1 MKPEAIHPV
10 PQLRPAAIS
19 VRQPAH
25 APVEI
30 SVVAPVHNEA
40 PGLAEFFARLIP
52 VLDGLGTSY
61 EIICVDDGSSDDS
74 LERLLELREPI
85 PALKVLSLSRN
96 FGKDVAVSAGFDYA
110 RGAAVVPIDA
120 ELQDSPELIG
130 RMVAK
135 WREGYDV
142 VYATRGR
149 RAGESWFRRI
159 TARYFYRVLDRIT
172 DIPIPHDTGDFRLLD
187 RRVVDVLVRLPER
200 TRFMKGLFAWVGF
213 KQVELLAAV
222 EFCARCHHVVQLASA
237 QGLELCR
244 LRDRALFVSVR
255 GFSRRSE
262 NNSRRRRPRLYIAD
276 GGGAVL
282 RRRATYHARHHRRV
296 HGAHVQRSEG
306 PSALPRARRL
316 GLRRPVARDGPA
328 TLSADGRGRR
338 YALVVRLAP
347 RDLRAHDR
355 AAQLAT
361 LRRDSRARLRHGRKF
376 RDAGASRQALRDG
389 FRRNGA
395 TLRGLTR
402 DGRTRSR
409 PSPGSHP
416 VR

>member
-1 MKPEAIHPV
+1 M
-10 PQLRPAAIS
+10 
-19 VRQPAH
+19 RQPAH

-120 ELQDSPELIG
+120 DLQDSPELIG

-213 KQVELLAAV
+213 KQTALMFDREPRHTGASKWSYWRLWNFALDAITSFSSLPLRVWSYAGFVIALFSFLYAVFLAGLKIIRGV
-222 EFCARCHHVVQLASA
+222 DVPGYISLMVVVLFFGGVQLITLGIIGEYMARMYNEVK
-237 QGLELCR
+237 G
-244 LRDRALFVSVR
+244 
-255 GFSRRSE
+255 
-262 NNSRRRRPRLYIAD
+262 RPLY
-276 GGGAVL
+276 
-282 RRRATYHARHHRRV
+282 
-296 HGAHVQRSEG
+296 
-306 PSALPRARRL
+306 
-316 GLRRPVARDGPA
+316 
-328 TLSADGRGRR
+328 
-338 YALVVRLAP
+338 LV
-347 RDLRAHDR
+347 
-355 AAQLAT
+355 
-361 LRRDSRARLRHGRKF
+361 
-376 RDAGASRQALRDG
+376 RDAWG
-389 FRRNGA
+389 F
-395 TLRGLTR
+395 
-402 DGRTRSR
+402 DDK
-409 PSPGSHP
+409 
-416 VR
+416 

>member
-40 PGLAEFFARLIP
+40 LGLAEFFARLIP

-74 LERLLELREPI
+74 LERLLELRERM

-120 ELQDSPELIG
+120 DLQDPPELIE

-149 RAGESWFRRI
+149 RAGESWFKRM
-159 TARYFYRVLDRIT
+159 TARSFYRVLDRIT

-213 KQVELLAAV
+213 KQTALMFDREPRHTGASKWSYWRLWNFALDAITSFSSLPLRVWSYVGFVIALFSFLYAVFLAGLKIIRGV
-222 EFCARCHHVVQLASA
+222 DVPGYISLMVVVLFFGGVQLITLGIIGEYMARMYNEVK
-237 QGLELCR
+237 G
-244 LRDRALFVSVR
+244 
-255 GFSRRSE
+255 
-262 NNSRRRRPRLYIAD
+262 RPLY
-276 GGGAVL
+276 
-282 RRRATYHARHHRRV
+282 
-296 HGAHVQRSEG
+296 
-306 PSALPRARRL
+306 
-316 GLRRPVARDGPA
+316 
-328 TLSADGRGRR
+328 
-338 YALVVRLAP
+338 LV
-347 RDLRAHDR
+347 
-355 AAQLAT
+355 
-361 LRRDSRARLRHGRKF
+361 
-376 RDAGASRQALRDG
+376 RDAWG
-389 FRRNGA
+389 F
-395 TLRGLTR
+395 
-402 DGRTRSR
+402 DDK
-409 PSPGSHP
+409 
-416 VR
+416 

>member
-1 MKPEAIHPV
+1 M
-10 PQLRPAAIS
+10 
-19 VRQPAH
+19 RQPAH

-120 ELQDSPELIG
+120 DLQDSPELIG
-130 RMVAK
+130 QMVAK

-213 KQVELLAAV
+213 KQTALMFDREPRHTGASKWSYWRLWNFALDAITSFSSLPLRVWSYAGFVIALFSFLYAVFLAGLKIIRGV
-222 EFCARCHHVVQLASA
+222 DVPGYISLMVVVLFFGGVQLITLGIIGEYMARMYNEVK
-237 QGLELCR
+237 G
-244 LRDRALFVSVR
+244 
-255 GFSRRSE
+255 
-262 NNSRRRRPRLYIAD
+262 RPLY
-276 GGGAVL
+276 
-282 RRRATYHARHHRRV
+282 
-296 HGAHVQRSEG
+296 
-306 PSALPRARRL
+306 
-316 GLRRPVARDGPA
+316 
-328 TLSADGRGRR
+328 
-338 YALVVRLAP
+338 LV
-347 RDLRAHDR
+347 
-355 AAQLAT
+355 
-361 LRRDSRARLRHGRKF
+361 
-376 RDAGASRQALRDG
+376 RDAWG
-389 FRRNGA
+389 F
-395 TLRGLTR
+395 
-402 DGRTRSR
+402 DDK
-409 PSPGSHP
+409 
-416 VR
+416 

>member
-120 ELQDSPELIG
+120 DLQDSPELIG

-213 KQVELLAAV
+213 KQTALMFDREPRHTGASKWSYWRLWNFALDAITSFSSLPLRVWSYAGFVIALFSFLYAVFLAGLKIIRGV
-222 EFCARCHHVVQLASA
+222 DVPGYISLMVVVLFFGGVQLITLGIIGEYMARMYNEVK
-237 QGLELCR
+237 G
-244 LRDRALFVSVR
+244 
-255 GFSRRSE
+255 
-262 NNSRRRRPRLYIAD
+262 RPLY
-276 GGGAVL
+276 
-282 RRRATYHARHHRRV
+282 
-296 HGAHVQRSEG
+296 
-306 PSALPRARRL
+306 
-316 GLRRPVARDGPA
+316 
-328 TLSADGRGRR
+328 
-338 YALVVRLAP
+338 LV
-347 RDLRAHDR
+347 
-355 AAQLAT
+355 
-361 LRRDSRARLRHGRKF
+361 
-376 RDAGASRQALRDG
+376 RDAWG
-389 FRRNGA
+389 F
-395 TLRGLTR
+395 
-402 DGRTRSR
+402 DDK
-409 PSPGSHP
+409 
-416 VR
+416 

>member
-1 MKPEAIHPV
+1 M
-10 PQLRPAAIS
+10 
-19 VRQPAH
+19 RQPAH

-74 LERLLELREPI
+74 LARLLELRERI

-96 FGKDVAVSAGFDYA
+96 FGKDVAVSAGFDHA

-120 ELQDSPELIG
+120 DLQDSPELIE

-142 VYATRGR
+142 VYATRGS
-149 RAGESWFRRI
+149 RAGESWFRRM

-213 KQVELLAAV
+213 KQTALMFDREPRHTGTSKWSYWRLWNFALDAITSFSSLPLRVWSYAGFVIALFSFLYAVFLAGLKIIRGV
-222 EFCARCHHVVQLASA
+222 DVPGYISLMVVVLFFGGVQLITLGIIGEYMARMYNEVK
-237 QGLELCR
+237 G
-244 LRDRALFVSVR
+244 
-255 GFSRRSE
+255 
-262 NNSRRRRPRLYIAD
+262 RPLY
-276 GGGAVL
+276 
-282 RRRATYHARHHRRV
+282 
-296 HGAHVQRSEG
+296 
-306 PSALPRARRL
+306 
-316 GLRRPVARDGPA
+316 
-328 TLSADGRGRR
+328 
-338 YALVVRLAP
+338 LV
-347 RDLRAHDR
+347 
-355 AAQLAT
+355 
-361 LRRDSRARLRHGRKF
+361 
-376 RDAGASRQALRDG
+376 RDAWG
-389 FRRNGA
+389 F
-395 TLRGLTR
+395 
-402 DGRTRSR
+402 DDK
-409 PSPGSHP
+409 
-416 VR
+416 